1 MKKKWM
7 GALLSATMVASL
19 FAGCGKTTG
28 STQGESVQKT
38 SIGTDNSSQENVVT
52 DDFTGKDPQLS
63 KKIKILTIWAED
75 NDNGILLN
83 KICEDY
89 KKNVNPNFEWEYE
102 MVSSDNLQ
110 QKIATL
116 VASND
121 LPDLFAYEAGAPLVT
136 LIDADKVVNISDEL
150 ERIGVTSYLN
160 EGAVE
165 LLKGLS
171 GTDDLYD
178 LPLGLN
184 VEGFWYNKELFQQAG
199 CDVPTTWDEFEEVLE
214 KLNVAGTQPLI
225 TGGSDK
231 WPATRLINA
240 YAVRTLGND
249 VMTKTANGDLL
260 YTDKGLV
267 AAADKIGAWAEK
279 GYFGQGITT
288 VDSNTAGSMLMSG
301 KAAIYY
307 NGSWFT
313 QNLTDET
320 QNPAGEDGI
329 GFFNI
334 PIEDEKISSAKSYSM
349 NCGNILCLDKSK
361 YDDAT
366 AWFLKY
372 YCENMGNLA
381 MEELGTVKGYTYTT
395 KAEEM
400 DSYTKLVLD
409 EINKST
415 EGFAWWE
422 AKMPSEISKIAQEN
436 VQSLLNGDITGE
448 EYMQSIQDV
457 YDLNSK

>member
-38 SIGTDNSSQENVVT
+38 SIGTDNSSQGNVVT

-136 LIDADKVVNISDEL
+136 LIDSDKVVNISDEL

-214 KLNVAGTQPLI
+214 KLNAAGIQPLI

-267 AAADKIGAWAEK
+267 AAADKIGEWAEK

-301 KAAIYY
+301 KAAIFY

-349 NCGNILCLDKSK
+349 NCGNILCFDKSK

-448 EYMQSIQDV
+448 AYMQSIQDV

>member
-38 SIGTDNSSQENVVT
+38 SIGTDNSSQGNVVT

-136 LIDADKVVNISDEL
+136 LIDSDKVVNISDEL

-214 KLNVAGTQPLI
+214 KLNAAGIQPLI
-225 TGGSDK
+225 TG
-231 WPATRLINA
+231 
-240 YAVRTLGND
+240 
-249 VMTKTANGDLL
+249 
-260 YTDKGLV
+260 
-267 AAADKIGAWAEK
+267 
-279 GYFGQGITT
+279 
-288 VDSNTAGSMLMSG
+288 
-301 KAAIYY
+301 
-307 NGSWFT
+307 
-313 QNLTDET
+313 
-320 QNPAGEDGI
+320 
-329 GFFNI
+329 
-334 PIEDEKISSAKSYSM
+334 
-349 NCGNILCLDKSK
+349 
-361 YDDAT
+361 
-366 AWFLKY
+366 
-372 YCENMGNLA
+372 
-381 MEELGTVKGYTYTT
+381 
-395 KAEEM
+395 
-400 DSYTKLVLD
+400 
-409 EINKST
+409 
-415 EGFAWWE
+415 
-422 AKMPSEISKIAQEN
+422 
-436 VQSLLNGDITGE
+436 
-448 EYMQSIQDV
+448 
-457 YDLNSK
+457 